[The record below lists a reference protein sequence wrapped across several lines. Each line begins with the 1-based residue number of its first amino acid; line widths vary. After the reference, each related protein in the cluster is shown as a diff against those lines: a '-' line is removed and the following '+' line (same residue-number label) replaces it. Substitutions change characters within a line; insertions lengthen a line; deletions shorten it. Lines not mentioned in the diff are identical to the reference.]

1 MKKLHLT
8 RTALAV
14 LTHSVA
20 GHLQHL
26 ARHIEPNL
34 PDRVYFTKDYWYY
47 LPGPRHLALNTCT
60 TPERVQALHR
70 YPGVTLAVI
79 KEPNGEL
86 SALFLRNANES
97 PYVMYGRD
105 EDGYETQKEPP
116 PDPDPD
122 PHHHHYDAILRKALD
137 RTPRD
142 PSTLN

>member
-1 MKKLHLT
+1 MKKLSLT

-14 LTHSVA
+14 LTHAVA
-20 GHLQHL
+20 GHLQDL
-26 ARHIEPNL
+26 ARRIEPNL
-34 PDRVYFTKDYWYY
+34 PDRVYFTKDYWFY
-47 LPGPRHLALNTCT
+47 LPDCQHLAINKYTI
-60 TPERVQALHR
+60 PEEVQALHR

-105 EDGYETQKEPP
+105 EDGYETQKEPT
-116 PDPDPD
+116 PDPHHHH
-122 PHHHHYDAILRKALD
+122 HHHHYDAILRKALD